1 MKKLLAVLPFFF
13 IFSVFSFSQIVVN
26 TLEDSVKADGKT
38 SLREAIIEAN
48 QSQTP
53 QSITFDISAFN
64 DSTKYISI
72 NDALPVI
79 TNNGLEIKGFKSF
92 ITIASATG
100 NDTGFVIKA
109 NDVKL
114 SGLSFRNFRYYNYET
129 FQFENT
135 PAILVEEGNGISVN
149 LCRFLHNYF
158 GIIFKSEIS
167 DLTVKGSRFEDND
180 FSLNFV
186 FGLLSSAIEWNSF
199 SNNYHN
205 IYSNSKLT
213 EVSITNNSFVFNNIA
228 VSSIKENN
236 SYKQIDLNFNQH
248 QKPFSMPE
256 TIRLKK
262 EEKSK
267 NGQNPF
273 LPELI
278 KSKIEFASLNKNK
291 VGKTESGPSFYGTAV
306 YIDAAEKLNIEK
318 NIFSDLQYGVAIGN
332 SSRGKVAENQSLIP
346 DSVIESFNIK
356 ISENKFDA
364 GYYSIVLSK
373 TQSADISEN
382 IFNGIFNDAI
392 NFSVVKDAIIHNN
405 RSNEFTNNNNGQTA
419 FSFDDISHI
428 DFSGN
433 SFNSW
438 DYVISG
444 NNADDFMISKNDF
457 GRTNNEAVSLSYSR
471 NIKIQENNHEFTY
484 SGFVYTQYCENIDV
498 FKNNIEFSDGGLIWS
513 NYDKN
518 VYVGYNHSD
527 FTDWGLGGWF
537 VHDTLVVSEH
547 NTADYLDCEAIGI
560 EYSQDVEIRNH
571 RIEKSWC
578 EFIYTQYSSKLN
590 FHHNYFDGAEDNI
603 LYFRNSG
610 FKLENNIIRN
620 SYTDDLIQININDY
634 DNDFP
639 NAQDSIIIRKN
650 IMSEAEYEGIQ
661 INDNGYFSDPTK
673 LKYIEISNNE
683 IHSMGFYNSAI
694 YFYSSNSYSDSLKP
708 VLNISGNN
716 ISIAGTAVEIYDY
729 YHSIGDISVTGNN
742 FRQINNYGI
751 RFTNYDSA
759 IVSAPGNFWDN
770 PEGPNDQDSTDDN
783 LKLYNNNPKGIW
795 VSSKVDW
802 TNYSDKPLPLSPMR
816 RLVTSI
822 FPAEFGHNDT
832 VQVLI
837 EGYDFST
844 VKDVWIGSTKVLILA
859 KSVKTLYLSASN
871 ISPGKQDL
879 IIKGLSDSDTL
890 RHVFYIRNETPSVVS
905 LVFPLVQTLNV
916 DTRPEFKWTEAA
928 DPEGDNIYYILK
940 VFSDEEMTSLIYS
953 AQTENTHF
961 QHPGYDLGIG
971 NTYFWSVIAADNSGW
986 YDEKIQK
993 GKFNVSVLNSVDD
1006 KNKIPVEFSLSQN
1019 YPNPFNPQTKIQFGL
1034 KESGIVTFKVWNL
1047 LGQEIYRQE
1056 LGQQSAGYKVITF
1069 NALKYSSG
1077 VYFYGVEV
1085 NQNGKMVF
1093 NSIKRMTVLK

>member
-1 MKKLLAVLPFFF
+1 MKKLLTVLPFFF

-38 SLREAIIEAN
+38 SLREAIMEAN
-48 QSQTP
+48 LSQTP

-72 NDALPVI
+72 NEALPVI
-79 TNNGLEIKGFKSF
+79 TNNGLEIKGSKSF

-100 NDTGFVIKA
+100 NDTGLVIKA

-114 SGLSFRNFRYYNYET
+114 TGLTFRNFRFYNYDT
-129 FQFENT
+129 FQYENT
-135 PAILVEEGNGISVN
+135 YAILVLEGNGISIN

-158 GIIFKSEIS
+158 GIIFKSESS
-167 DLTVKGSRFEDND
+167 DLTVKGNRFEDND
-180 FSLNFV
+180 FSLDFEI
-186 FGLLSSAIEWNSF
+186 GLLSSTIEWNSF
-199 SNNYHN
+199 SNNYYN
-205 IYSNSKLT
+205 IYSNSKLN

-228 VSSIKENN
+228 VSSVKENN
-236 SYKQIDLNFNQH
+236 SYKQIDLIFNQF
-248 QKPFSMPE
+248 QKPFSIPE

-267 NGQNPF
+267 SGQNSF
-273 LPELI
+273 LPEII
-278 KSKIEFASLNKNK
+278 KGKIEFAALNKNNSRK
-291 VGKTESGPSFYGTAV
+291 LESGPSFYGAAIYV
-306 YIDAAEKLNIEK
+306 DSAEKLTIET
-318 NIFSDLQYGVAIGN
+318 NIFSDLQYGIVIGHD
-332 SSRGKVAENQSLIP
+332 SRGKITEKPSLIP
-346 DSVIESFNIK
+346 DSVIVSYQIK
-356 ISENKFDA
+356 ISKNKFEA
-364 GYYSIVLSK
+364 GNYSIALSK
-373 TQSADISEN
+373 SQSVAITEN
-382 IFNGIFNDAI
+382 IFNNVYNEAI
-392 NFSVVKDAIIHNN
+392 NFSIVKDAIIQHNK
-405 RSNEFTNNNNGQTA
+405 SNEFTNNNYGQTA
-419 FSFDDISHI
+419 FSFDDITHI

-438 DYVISG
+438 DYVING
-444 NNADDFMISKNDF
+444 YNADDFLIARNDF
-457 GRTNNEAVSLSYSR
+457 GRTNYEAVYLNYSR
-471 NIKIQENNHEFTY
+471 NIKIHENNLEFTY
-484 SGFVYTQYCENIDV
+484 SGLAYTRYSENIDV

-513 NYDKN
+513 KYDKN

-537 VHDTLVVSEH
+537 EYDTLVVSEH
-547 NTADYLDCEAIGI
+547 NSADYLDCEAIGI
-560 EYSQDVEIRNH
+560 EYSHDVEIRNH
-571 RIEKSWC
+571 RMEKSWC
-578 EFIYTQYSSKLN
+578 EFIYAQYSSKLN
-590 FHHNYFDGAEDNI
+590 IHLNYFDGSEDNI

-634 DNDFP
+634 DNEFP
-639 NAQDSIIIRKN
+639 NAQDSIFIRKN
-650 IMSEAEYEGIQ
+650 ILSEAEYEGIQ
-661 INDNGYFSDPTK
+661 IYDNGYYSDPTK

-683 IHSMGFYNSAI
+683 IHSMGYYNSAI

-716 ISIAGTAVEIYDY
+716 ISNTGTAVEIYDY
-729 YHSIGDISVTGNN
+729 YHSFGDISVTGNN
-742 FRQINNYGI
+742 FRQIYNYGI
-751 RFTNYDSA
+751 QFTNYDSA

-770 PEGPNDQDSTDDN
+770 PDGPNDQDSTDDN

-832 VQVLI
+832 VQVLV

-916 DTRPEFKWTEAA
+916 DTRPEFKWTESA
-928 DPEGDNIYYILK
+928 DPDGDNIYYILK
-940 VFSDEEMTSLIYS
+940 VFSDVEMTSLIYS

-971 NTYFWSVIAADNSGW
+971 NTYYWSVTAADNSGW

-1019 YPNPFNPQTKIQFGL
+1019 YPNPFNPQTRIQFGL
-1034 KESGIVTFKVWNL
+1034 KENGIVTFKVWNL

-1056 LGQQSAGYKVITF
+1056 LGQQSAGYQVISF

-1085 NQNGKMVF
+1085 NQNGKMLF
-1093 NSIKRMTVLK
+1093 NSIKRMTILK